1 MPAAIETPDL
11 VIRHIGYHRREF
23 RVLAKKMLAGKR
35 AALGFEIL
43 VFAIDAFFH
52 PLAQQPLVV
61 ACQQR
66 VPARTP
72 DDLDHIPAGAEKR
85 RFQFLDNLA
94 ITPDRSVESLQV
106 AVNNK
111 YQVVQFFAH
120 RHGNR
125 TQRLR
130 FIHFTVT
137 EETPDLAVVG
147 RDDLA
152 VLHVTAVTG
161 LVNRHH
167 RAQTHRDRRELP
179 EIRHQPWMWIRRQAV
194 TADFAAKR
202 PQLLLIEPS
211 FEKSARVDAG
221 RGMTLEKNH
230 IAGIIVVRGTPE
242 MIEADFIQRRR

>member
-1 MPAAIETPDL
+1 MPAAIEPPDF
-11 VIRHIGYHRREF
+11 VIRHIGNHRREF
-23 RVLAKKMLAGKR
+23 RILAKKMLAGKC

-94 ITPDRSVESLQV
+94 VTPDRAIESLQV
-106 AVNNK
+106 AVDDK

-120 RHGNR
+120 RHR
-125 TQRLR
+125 DRAQRFRLIR
-130 FIHFTVT
+130 FTVT
-137 EETPDLAVVG
+137 EETPDLAIVG
-147 RDDLA
+147 RDDPA

-179 EIRHQPWMWIRRQAV
+179 EIRHQPWMRIRGQAV
-194 TADFAAKR
+194 AADFAAKR
-202 PQLLLIEPS
+202 PQLPLIEPS
-211 FEKSARVDAG
+211 FEKGARVDTG
-221 RGMTLEKNH
+221 
-230 IAGIIVVRGTPE
+230 
-242 MIEADFIQRRR
+242 